1 MSYSFCLV
9 LKSFFTSLF
18 KRLQKMRIVS
28 TRFSSGTDECDTSVE
43 VFNAAIGN
51 LISQQRLGDRV
62 YFNTKVAKSK
72 GRCEV
77 SWCDDKLLSLTWEPT
92 ELQVSI
98 SLPLKDSLENI
109 FDKRGIKIPKCW
121 KLDLLK
127 KGKRVRF
134 RVRKEYAKTIGP
146 FLDLVFRQLYGCS
159 DNYNV
164 HAYIPADYTHFA

>member
-1 MSYSFCLV
+1 MSYSFCLA

-18 KRLQKMRIVS
+18 KHLQKVRIFS
-28 TRFSSGTDECDTSVE
+28 TRFSSVTDEYRTSVE
-43 VFNAAIGN
+43 VFNAAIVN

-62 YFNTKVAKSK
+62 YFKTKAAESK
-72 GRCEV
+72 GKCEV
-77 SWCDDKLLSLTWEPT
+77 GWCDDKLLSLTWEPT
-92 ELQVSI
+92 EFQVSI
-98 SLPLKDSLENI
+98 SLPLKDSLKNI
-109 FDKRGIKIPKCW
+109 FDKQGIKIPECW

-127 KGKRVRF
+127 KGKLVRF
-134 RVRKEYAKTIGP
+134 RVRREYAQTIGP